1 MTQKTIT
8 PPQPRVNILPLD
20 VSKGWAGPVT
30 CSTGTESDGGTL
42 DFSFWLYSSTAAVSN
57 QVKIEFEFEF
67 DQGRYSMA
75 TAPISSGTKVRLEG
89 KSSGNV
95 DSTDFIGPSDIQL
108 SQASG
113 HWVMLIDTSGLAL
126 KHRVYGT
133 IRFHYSF

>member
-30 CSTGTESDGGTL
+30 CSIGTESTGGTL

-57 QVKIEFEFEF
+57 QVKIEFEF
-67 DQGRYSMA
+67 DQDGYSM
-75 TAPISSGTKVRLEG
+75 TTVPMVEGTKVRLEG

-95 DSTDFIGPSDIQL
+95 DSTDSIGMSDIQL

-126 KHRVYGT
+126 KYRVYGT
-133 IRFHYSF
+133 IRFRYSA